1 MKFLIEVNKNKAN
14 VTDIYRK
21 VLSKKAKAVNLVKE
35 ECGKIIVEVWFNDKD
50 FFETMVNLVLEVD
63 FNKVVMI
70 NESTGDDGEAGD
82 EHLNAAEEEGP
93 PTEEEVPVQN
103 EPPQVTGVPK
113 DAGIN
118 TGGGDVPVSDN
129 KPEEDEVIIENDIPY
144 QDQPPVNADEITR
157 QTLLA
162 NGVEPESGKGP
173 GKSEGDK
180 KVKTGE
186 NKKPKGKQGGIPR
199 KREGAELIN
208 LFEIPEFPKE
218 LTLDNVVKFFEPMKD
233 RVRESVTDVINV
245 ALDRNYECAMD
256 WKDVVRVSGL
266 KGKFL
271 SDYDK
276 TLSAKRIADVFEQYG
291 YSVRFRAFL
300 QLLRA
305 HVDGKVVVSTPNP
318 TKKTEEAVPEVKA
331 FDVITDFKE
340 LEFLAQINHAENTKE
355 SISVMIMN
363 AMHSETLSADAR
375 NRFYYMLVSTMAVKE
390 YKPEGVVLLLEDIAK
405 GTENRVADHKS
416 ETETEINNF
425 VKQFTEQNGKQLMLK
440 GFMKMINEYFRDTY
454 FEGDLEFIHKIV
466 SFEKSFNI
474 PVVQVKNEP
483 ESPKEVKR
491 FKSLDYPEDLEA
503 VYNELWEKGAE
514 ISEIVVGIFNH
525 MAGDDIPDS
534 LAQYLTI
541 CAEAIAFDDLSF
553 VYLDMGV
560 SSTQAKVIQ
569 GELATILE
577 EYTTDNGLPG
587 MKLYEFLKEIRT
599 VYHEEA

>member
-199 KREGAELIN
+199 KREGAELTN
-208 LFEIPEFPKE
+208 LFVIPEFPKE

-233 RVRESVTDVINV
+233 RVRESVADVINV

-440 GFMKMINEYFRDTY
+440 GFMKLINEYFRDTY

-587 MKLYEFLKEIRT
+587 VKLYEFLKEIRT

>member
-1 MKFLIEVNKNKAN
+1 
-14 VTDIYRK
+14 
-21 VLSKKAKAVNLVKE
+21 
-35 ECGKIIVEVWFNDKD
+35 
-50 FFETMVNLVLEVD
+50 
-63 FNKVVMI
+63 
-70 NESTGDDGEAGD
+70 
-82 EHLNAAEEEGP
+82 
-93 PTEEEVPVQN
+93 
-103 EPPQVTGVPK
+103 
-113 DAGIN
+113 
-118 TGGGDVPVSDN
+118 
-129 KPEEDEVIIENDIPY
+129 
-144 QDQPPVNADEITR
+144 
-157 QTLLA
+157 
-162 NGVEPESGKGP
+162 
-173 GKSEGDK
+173 
-180 KVKTGE
+180 
-186 NKKPKGKQGGIPR
+186 
-199 KREGAELIN
+199 
-208 LFEIPEFPKE
+208 
-218 LTLDNVVKFFEPMKD
+218 MKD
-233 RVRESVTDVINV
+233 RVRESVADVINV

-305 HVDGKVVVSTPNP
+305 HADGTVDVSAPKL
-318 TKKTEEAVPEVKA
+318 TKKTEEVVPKVKA

-405 GTENRVADHKS
+405 ETENRVADHKS
-416 ETETEINNF
+416 ETEINNF
-425 VKQFTEQNGKQLMLK
+425 IRQFTEQNGKQLMLK
-440 GFMKMINEYFRDTY
+440 GFMKLINEYFRDTY
-454 FEGDLEFIHKIV
+454 FEGDLEFIHEIV

-474 PVVQVKNEP
+474 PVVQVKKEA
-483 ESPKEVKR
+483 ESPKVVKR
-491 FKSLDYPEDLEA
+491 FKSLDYPEDLES
-503 VYNELWEKGAE
+503 VYNELWENGAE

-525 MAGDDIPDS
+525 MAGDDIPDN
-534 LAQYLTI
+534 LAQYLNI

-577 EYTTDNGLPG
+577 DYTTDNGLPG
-587 MKLYEFLKEIRT
+587 VKLYELLKEIRT
-599 VYHEEA
+599 VYH

>member
-35 ECGKIIVEVWFNDKD
+35 ECGKIIVEVWFNDND

-70 NESTGDDGEAGD
+70 NEGTGDDGEAGD
-82 EHLNAAEEEGP
+82 ERLNAAEEEGP
-93 PTEEEVPVQN
+93 PTEEDVPIQN
-103 EPPQVTGVPK
+103 EPPKEAGVPK

-118 TGGGDVPVSDN
+118 NGGGEVPVSDN
-129 KPEEDEVIIENDIPY
+129 KPKEDEVIIENDIPY

-162 NGVEPESGKGP
+162 NGVEPESGNGP

-186 NKKPKGKQGGIPR
+186 NKKPNGKQGGIPR
-199 KREGAELIN
+199 KREGAELTN
-208 LFEIPEFPKE
+208 LFVIPEFPKV
-218 LTLDNVVKFFEPMKD
+218 LTIDNVVKFFEPMKD
-233 RVRESVTDVINV
+233 RVRESVADVINV

-305 HVDGKVVVSTPNP
+305 HADGKVVVSAPKP
-318 TKKTEEAVPEVKA
+318 TKKTEEAVPKVKA

-405 GTENRVADHKS
+405 ETENRVADHKS

-440 GFMKMINEYFRDTY
+440 GFMKLINEYFRDTY

-474 PVVQVKNEP
+474 PVVQVKK
-483 ESPKEVKR
+483 ESESHKEVKR

-503 VYNELWEKGAE
+503 VYNELLEKGAE

-525 MAGDDIPDS
+525 MAGDDIPDNFV
-534 LAQYLTI
+534 QYLNI

-553 VYLDMGV
+553 VHLDMGV
-560 SSTQAKVIQ
+560 SSTEAKVIQ
-569 GELATILE
+569 SELATILE

-587 MKLYEFLKEIRT
+587 VKLYEFLKEIRT